1 MPSIRTT
8 SLLVILAATTA
19 DWTHLGNDKCMCD
32 VHDHFSHFTT
42 CKITTGAHPHIE
54 VRHTQHKGC
63 HPLARD
69 YNQCVHDND
78 IADAKSKCAVL
89 DHKTNP
95 VCEVSTPTLRR
106 P

>member
-1 MPSIRTT
+1 MPSIRTS
-8 SLLVILAATTA
+8 SLLAILCGVSG
-19 DWTHLGNDKCMCD
+19 DLSKCECD

-54 VRHTQHKGC
+54 VKHTQHKGC
-63 HPLARD
+63 HPLASD
-69 YNQCVHDND
+69 YNQCVHDHD

-95 VCEVSTPTLRR
+95 VCEVSTLTLRR